1 MSVDICSLNVRGLG
15 NKLKRDQVFHWLKE
29 QSFDIYFLQETHLPS
44 SFKNQ
49 IETEW
54 GQNVFLSGSSRNS
67 EGVCILLNNDFI
79 CNVIKHNDI
88 ITGRLQAIDIQYN
101 DIDMTIIN
109 IYGPNNDE
117 PTFFDSLNNY
127 IIQNEEN
134 TFVIG
139 GDFNTVL
146 DPNLDKKNGNK
157 ETHKKC
163 RKTIKSILD
172 TNELTDIWRLQ
183 HQDKKSF
190 TWHSNNKP
198 PIFSRLDYFLISN
211 NIVNNTKHTFIK
223 TSYKTDHSLITL
235 SLNFN
240 KANRGPG
247 YLN

>member
-1 MSVDICSLNVRGLG
+1 MLVDICSLNVRGLG

-134 TFVIG
+134 TFIIG

-146 DPNLDKKNGNK
+146 DPHLDKK
-157 ETHKKC
+157 TVTKKH
-163 RKTIKSILD
+163 IKNVES
-172 TNELTDIWRLQ
+172 Q
-183 HQDKKSF
+183 
-190 TWHSNNKP
+190 
-198 PIFSRLDYFLISN
+198 
-211 NIVNNTKHTFIK
+211 
-223 TSYKTDHSLITL
+223 
-235 SLNFN
+235 LNQF
-240 KANRGPG
+240 
-247 YLN
+247 